1 MISLRV
7 LNDYSNLIFTKKRAM
22 KKKIFFGITLIL
34 IVGIA
39 SAFYFFKDV
48 KKTQILINSITAID
62 KITQFLP
69 IEQNTKDEIQAID
82 KFVQAFTV
90 KDGIE
95 RRYLVLLQNNMELR
109 PAGGFLG
116 QYAVLKL
123 KDGEVTTLFIEDAN
137 LLDQR
142 IKADVRAP
150 YPFEKMMEV
159 KKWKFRDSNFFPDFP
174 TTVEKVKYFYR
185 LSGGN
190 DDFDGVMA
198 VNATVL
204 NDFLKI
210 TGPIDLGAYGVFT
223 GENAVLKLEEQVEKK
238 YLLNEDLDTQNRK
251 AVMKVLAPAIAD
263 RLMIPS
269 NIKKTADLALD
280 ELRNKEVQFYFE
292 DSELQTLAKSVG
304 WAGVIDQNWDG
315 DYLMMVD
322 ANLGAFKS
330 DYYMDRE
337 MIYSVDLTLEKPTA
351 TLEINYTHNATYGDW
366 RTTDYHSYLRVYTPL
381 GTDLLSRAWVGYPNI
396 QEESGK
402 NYFGFVCHTVMN
414 STTPAKIVY
423 TLPDNLKDNY
433 KLLIQKQSGVGDVP
447 VTINVK
453 TAEGDYSQKS
463 ILKNHLKFELTKAE
477 KK

>member
-1 MISLRV
+1 
-7 LNDYSNLIFTKKRAM
+7 M
-22 KKKIFFGITLIL
+22 KKKIFFAVILVL

-39 SAFYFFKDV
+39 SAFYFFKDID
-48 KKTQILINSITAID
+48 KTQILINSISAVD
-62 KITQFLP
+62 KITQLLP
-69 IEQNTKDEIQAID
+69 IQQSTKDEIQAID

-90 KDGIE
+90 KDGAE

-109 PAGGFLG
+109 PSGGFLG

-123 KDGEVTTLFIEDAN
+123 KDGEVTSLFIEDAN

-204 NDFLKI
+204 NDFLEI
-210 TGPIDLGAYGVFT
+210 TGPINLGAYGTFT
-223 GENAVLKLEEQVEKK
+223 SKDAVLKLEEQVEKK
-238 YLLNEDLDTQNRK
+238 YILNEDLDTQNRK

-263 RLMIPS
+263 RLVTPG
-269 NIKKTADLALD
+269 NIKKTAELALA
-280 ELRNKEVQFYFE
+280 ELRNKDIQFNFE
-292 DSELQTLAKSVG
+292 DSELQVLAESVG
-304 WAGVIDQNWDG
+304 WAGVVDQSWDG
-315 DYLMMVD
+315 DYLMAVD

-330 DYYMDRE
+330 DYYIDRE
-337 MIYSVDLTLEKPTA
+337 MIYNVDLTVEKPTA
-351 TLEINYTHNATYGDW
+351 TLEIIYTHNAAYGDW
-366 RTTDYHSYLRVYTPL
+366 RTTDYHSYLRVYTPM
-381 GTDLLSRAWVGYPNI
+381 GTDLVSREMVSYPNK
-396 QEESGK
+396 QENHGK
-402 NYFGFVCHTVMN
+402 QYYGFICHTIMN
-414 STTPAKIVY
+414 HQTHAKIVY
-423 TLPDNLKDNY
+423 TLPDSIKDNY
-433 KLLIQKQSGVGDVP
+433 KLLVQKQSGVGDVP

-453 TAEGDYSQKS
+453 TTKGEYNQKS
-463 ILKNHLKFELTKAE
+463 ILKNDLKFELTEAE
-477 KK
+477 K